1 MAINAQHPEY
11 QRVVSLW
18 QEIHDIVNGE
28 NLGQYL
34 VELNPQD
41 KSADNKKRNQ
51 QYKQRAIFYAVAGWT
66 VRGMLGAMFTK
77 WPSFVVPPSM
87 EYLKTNADGAGQ
99 SIYQQSQAVSADVI
113 SNGRAGLCVSY
124 PEKPEGGALSQADI
138 NSGRYVATIHKY
150 APEQIINW
158 ATKKVGAQV
167 VLSLVCTSETETVI
181 EDYEHVSASTIRERF
196 INEADQY
203 QERVWKEV
211 KGDNGVISWVPGEPT
226 TPTQANGKAWN
237 VIPFQFVGSES
248 NTPDVN
254 TAPMK
259 ELVHV
264 NIGHYR
270 NSADFE
276 DSVWY
281 AGQAQPWMSGI
292 TQAHIDLMKENDMY
306 VGSRSLIGVPSGEQ
320 LGFASAPPNPLV
332 AQAMKDKI
340 ELMIGLGARFLA
352 PGSAVKTAAQAEG
365 ELSMQHSVLSLI
377 ANNVSEAYTQCLKW
391 CALFMG
397 ETMDDLEYTIS
408 QDFVKTTVDANMLR
422 EMVAS
427 WMQGAMP
434 SADLFNWMRKNEL
447 IDPEKTD
454 EKINEEL
461 SGSGADRIEAD
472 L

>member
-11 QRVVSLW
+11 QRAVSLW
-18 QEIHDIVNGE
+18 QEISDIVNGE
-28 NLGQYL
+28 NLKKYL

-41 KSADNKKRNQ
+41 TSEDNKKRNK
-51 QYKQRAIFYAVAGWT
+51 QYRERAIFYAVAGWT

-77 WPSFVVPPSM
+77 WPTFIAPPSM
-87 EYLKTNADGAGQ
+87 EYLKFNADGAGQ
-99 SIYQQSQAVSADVI
+99 SIYQQSQAVSVDVI

-124 PEKPEGGALSQADI
+124 PEKPEGGALSLADI

-158 ATKKVGAQV
+158 STKKVGAQII
-167 VLSLVCTSETETVI
+167 LSLVCTTETETVI
-181 EDYEHVSASTIRERF
+181 EDYEHVSTKIIRERF
-196 INEADQY
+196 INDVGQY
-203 QERVWKEV
+203 EEIVWKEV
-211 KGDNGVISWVPGEPT
+211 KGDNGVIGWVPGESKI
-226 TPTQANGKAWN
+226 PTQSDGKPWN
-237 VIPFQFVGSES
+237 IIPFQFVGSES

-254 TAPMK
+254 LAPMK

-281 AGQAQPWMSGI
+281 SGQAQPWMSGI
-292 TQAHIDLMKENDMY
+292 TQAHIDLMKKNDMY
-306 VGSRSLIGVPSGEQ
+306 VGSRNLIGVPSGEQ
-320 LGFASAPPNPLV
+320 LNYASAPSNPLV
-332 AQAMKDKI
+332 AQAMKNKI

-352 PGSAVKTAAQAEG
+352 PGTAVKTATQAEG

-377 ANNVSEAYTQCLKW
+377 ASNVSEAYTQCLKW

-397 ETMDDLEYTIS
+397 EAETDLAYTIS
-408 QDFVKTTVDANMLR
+408 QEFVKTVVDANMLR

-427 WMQGAMP
+427 WLQGAMP
-434 SADLFNWMRKNEL
+434 AADLFNWMRKNEL

-454 EKINEEL
+454 EDINEEL
-461 SGSGADRIEAD
+461 ASNPDRITAEI
-472 L
+472 